1 MLLETDHLISGPK
14 TLLVFAAL
22 PLANSRLAS
31 SQFDNE
37 ILLVV
42 SGRPPAMTHFPVHVN
57 IMYK

>member
-14 TLLVFAAL
+14 TLPGFATL
-22 PLANSRLAS
+22 PLATVRVAS
-31 SQFDNE
+31 SHFDKE

-42 SGRPPAMTHFPVHVN
+42 SGRPPAMTHFPVHMN